1 MDEKNITLSN
11 TLEALLFSEGG
22 SLTRTKVTKILGC
35 TDEECA
41 QAIQTLAARLTHGI
55 TLLQT
60 ETEVALA
67 IAPTTAHVIDEVYAG
82 DKAEIGDAGLEV
94 LAILLYSGP
103 STRATIDY
111 IRGVNSSFSV
121 RALLTR
127 GLIER
132 AHNPGDS
139 REYLYRPTVQLTAH
153 LGARSSQELPEYAS
167 IRAELEAFEAKN
179 KHNEFGSEQ
188 PATATE

>member
-1 MDEKNITLSN
+1 MDERIGTLSN

-22 SLTRTKVTKILGC
+22 ALTRTKITKILSC
-35 TDEECA
+35 TDEECV
-41 QAIQTLAARLTHGI
+41 QAVAALAARLTGGI
-55 TLLQT
+55 TLIQT
-60 ETEVALA
+60 DTEVALA
-67 IAPTTAHVIDEVYAG
+67 VAPSTTKVIDEVYAG
-82 DKAEIGDAGLEV
+82 EKAEIGDAGLEV

-139 REYLYRPTVQLTAH
+139 REYLYRPTVELLAH

-167 IRAELEAFEAKN
+167 IRAELEAFESKN

-188 PATATE
+188 SGAARE